1 MFKHYKEMSKN
12 NKVIFWQVITN
23 LFLVVFTFWMG
34 LFVQDFIASKNSS
47 VNERLL
53 QMQYNEKVM
62 SQFEEMGNHDLL
74 DKIYRIVMTAK
85 SEEQSGKIR
94 IANLMLA
101 QHLITN
107 SDSIESIARRS
118 VSIMNKYRYFCLD
131 KSQFYDIGRNNALI
145 LLYLKTKEL
154 IEDNSI
160 KLDSVAFKEKMTEYL
175 FSSEMRNCSFNMVF
189 GEPQQINSI
198 VNGCWKTY
206 KRGNK
211 LNCTASIIVPFIEN
225 YEKLRSSFEPF
236 SETSPWQF
244 SNWNTTPWQILGL
257 GIVLLF
263 IIINVFIYVFI
274 PGKDM
279 EKTLSYEDLEEEL
292 RQQKLY
298 DIAIFQGKNREIN
311 EKTEIINEK
320 TEIIN
325 KQNDRINEQN
335 KVISDKIRT
344 INELRE
350 KLKKYEG
357 E

>member
-1 MFKHYKEMSKN
+1 MFKHYKKMSKN
-12 NKVIFWQVITN
+12 NKVVFWQVITN

-34 LFVQDFIASKNSS
+34 LFVQDFIASKNAS

-53 QMQYNEKVM
+53 QMQYNEKVYPKYVEVEKHE
-62 SQFEEMGNHDLL
+62 FL
-74 DKIYRIVMTAK
+74 DKIYRIVHESK
-85 SEEQSGKIR
+85 SNQ
-94 IANLMLA
+94 
-101 QHLITN
+101 
-107 SDSIESIARRS
+107 DSIDAKFAALWLGCNLILYSDTIDSIARRN
-118 VSIMNKYRYFCLD
+118 VSIMNEYRYYCLD
-131 KSQFYDIGRNNALI
+131 KSQSDSITVNNAAI
-145 LLYLKTKEL
+145 LLFLKTKEL
-154 IEDNSI
+154 IRNDSI
-160 KLDSVAFKEKMTEYL
+160 KKSYNDFKKEFQDYI
-175 FSSEMRNCSFNMVF
+175 FSSDFRLFTINMAQ
-189 GEPQQINSI
+189 GDKKQTDEIINK
-198 VNGCWKTY
+198 CWEGYQK
-206 KRGNK
+206 GDE
-211 LNCTASIIVPFIEN
+211 LACTAAMIRPFIQN
-225 YEKLRSSFEPF
+225 QNILRSSFEIIGKPKN
-236 SETSPWQF
+236 SLWQF

-311 EKTEIINEK
+311 EKTEIIN
-320 TEIIN
+320 